1 VQRVVLIERA
11 VPHGGPQVIR
21 LQPKQQFKDSLIKQ
35 MIEAAVFFVDPIRER
50 WGLIIEENPAIL
62 YGGFTFDVSSRLD
75 VQRIVMRD
83 RNIRP
88 TIPGRHA
95 NLFRDVIDSEDRA
108 ALVAAGNNESAGDP
122 WQWMRNHLDQVRFP
136 FAANGLHIDFLLLD
150 ELVDDGAAADGSDQ
164 NHIGWK

>member
-1 VQRVVLIERA
+1 SSALNSILPESIEVCRVRRVIPRTHTVALPFLKGAHHGLVMRSAHDDTVLIRQLSVQRVVLIERA

-88 TIPGRHA
+88 PI
-95 NLFRDVIDSEDRA
+95 
-108 ALVAAGNNESAGDP
+108 
-122 WQWMRNHLDQVRFP
+122 
-136 FAANGLHIDFLLLD
+136 
-150 ELVDDGAAADGSDQ
+150 
-164 NHIGWK
+164 